1 MEEIRS
7 YTLTD
12 NVTGDVDY
20 YKKCIELQKENNE
33 YKNIIEII
41 EYETTKSKEN
51 EKKLQ
56 EELSGEKQKS
66 DYLNNSYKQLT
77 KENSDLQK
85 INEEIRNVIEVTK
98 YEKNESIENGAKL
111 QEELSIIKQKFNHLY
126 EAYEQL
132 SKQNAQD
139 RRIDEIDEVVM
150 GNNNKKKII
159 KIKDLKNLNRELAN
173 KNRKLMKE
181 ASYQTILGDGL
192 KFRIS
197 DDHEDNSAH
206 LATDVISLQESIE
219 KYVTN
224 LKGSFMVINF
234 ETVQELYKR
243 YNVQAQNL
251 KDKILMKAVL
261 QRYIL
266 EQVLKWA
273 DDYFEVKEHDD
284 LDHPSN
290 QEKYIVNHTN
300 QLLDFLNNQF
310 YPTNFKQDNSSMV
323 IKDIPTK
330 IRQFTYLALTE
341 LGFSGTEQEHSFI
354 SRTAKKLNRL
364 MTRYRVIKDENKKKN
379 VEDMAEGL
387 VKEIVRIFKFLLLV
401 QEPKCKVHWFTNNAK
416 LDFRFMKVL
425 SWDDGN
431 VDDYVVEICFFPF
444 IGAMDS
450 DGNPSKSITH
460 ARVYPRNITNSQETQ
475 DMSKNISSAVSEDLL
490 QSENLQ
496 NAE

>member
-85 INEEIRNVIEVTK
+85 INEEIKNIMEVTK

-132 SKQNAQD
+132 SKQNAED
-139 RRIDEIDEVVM
+139 RRIDEIDEVAM
-150 GNNNKKKII
+150 
-159 KIKDLKNLNRELAN
+159 
-173 KNRKLMKE
+173 E

-206 LATDVISLQESIE
+206 LATDVI
-219 KYVTN
+219 T
-224 LKGSFMVINF
+224 
-234 ETVQELYKR
+234 
-243 YNVQAQNL
+243 
-251 KDKILMKAVL
+251 VL

-310 YPTNFKQDNSSMV
+310 YPTNFIQDNSSMV

-364 MTRYRVIKDENKKKN
+364 MTRYRVIKDENKRKN

-431 VDDYVVEICFFPF
+431 VDDYVMEICFFPF
-444 IGAMDS
+444 IGIMDS
-450 DGNPSKSITH
+450 DGNPSKLITH
-460 ARVYPRNITNSQETQ
+460 ARVYPRNITNPQETQ
-475 DMSKNISSAVSEDLL
+475 DMSKNISSAVSENLL

-496 NAE
+496 DAE

>member
-85 INEEIRNVIEVTK
+85 INEEIKNIMEVTK

-132 SKQNAQD
+132 SKQNAED
-139 RRIDEIDEVVM
+139 RRIDEIDEVAM

-159 KIKDLKNLNRELAN
+159 KIKDLKNLNRELVN

-206 LATDVISLQESIE
+206 LATDVI
-219 KYVTN
+219 T
-224 LKGSFMVINF
+224 
-234 ETVQELYKR
+234 
-243 YNVQAQNL
+243 
-251 KDKILMKAVL
+251 VL

-310 YPTNFKQDNSSMV
+310 YPTNFIQDNSSMV

-364 MTRYRVIKDENKKKN
+364 MTRYRVIKDENKRKN

-431 VDDYVVEICFFPF
+431 VDDYVMEICFFPF
-444 IGAMDS
+444 IGIMDS
-450 DGNPSKSITH
+450 DGNPSKLITH
-460 ARVYPRNITNSQETQ
+460 ARVYPRNITNPQETQ
-475 DMSKNISSAVSEDLL
+475 DMSKNISSAVSENLL

-496 NAE
+496 DAE

>member
-85 INEEIRNVIEVTK
+85 INEEIKNIMEVTK

-132 SKQNAQD
+132 SKQNAED
-139 RRIDEIDEVVM
+139 RRIDEIDEVAM
-150 GNNNKKKII
+150 
-159 KIKDLKNLNRELAN
+159 
-173 KNRKLMKE
+173 
-181 ASYQTILGDGL
+181 GDGL

-206 LATDVISLQESIE
+206 LATDVI
-219 KYVTN
+219 T
-224 LKGSFMVINF
+224 
-234 ETVQELYKR
+234 
-243 YNVQAQNL
+243 
-251 KDKILMKAVL
+251 VL

-310 YPTNFKQDNSSMV
+310 YPTNFIQDNSSMV

-364 MTRYRVIKDENKKKN
+364 MTRYRVIKDENKRKN

-431 VDDYVVEICFFPF
+431 VDDYVMEICFFPF
-444 IGAMDS
+444 IGIMDS
-450 DGNPSKSITH
+450 DGNPSKLITH
-460 ARVYPRNITNSQETQ
+460 ARVYPRNITNPQETQ
-475 DMSKNISSAVSEDLL
+475 DMSKNISSAVSENLL

-496 NAE
+496 DAE